1 MAVICI
7 QRMAEEIKN
16 MLDGGFSPVA
26 ATISFNE
33 IKIAIGQVAN
43 SLLKTEYF
51 NVNAQLGE
59 TIPNGTMIGLYENI
73 PVTQWKGRSVCTL
86 PIKPIKLRR
95 NMGIFSIYRTDNPDI
110 QFIPLQM
117 GEAFLMRGQRLL
129 NDLSGQTGYENFG
142 DQIVFSKDITDYPN
156 EVTVSMRLAIMD
168 INEYGDFEPLPILP
182 EMEWEIKQQVFAF
195 YMKQPTADRLVDST
209 TSEQKGVPIKGQSQ
223 N

>member
-73 PVTQWKGRSVCTL
+73 PVTKWNNKAVATL

-95 NMGIFSIYRTDNPDI
+95 NMGIFSVFLTDNPDV

-117 GEAFLMRGQRLL
+117 GEAYLMRGQRLL

-142 DQIVFSKDITDYPN
+142 DQIVFQKDITDYPN

>member
-1 MAVICI
+1 MAVITI

-26 ATISFNE
+26 STISFNE

-73 PVTQWKGRSVCTL
+73 PVTKWNNKAVATL

-95 NMGIFSIYRTDNPDI
+95 NMGIFSVFLTDNPDV

-117 GEAFLMRGQRLL
+117 GEAYLMRGQRLL

-142 DQIVFSKDITDYPN
+142 DQIVFQKDITDYPN

>member
-1 MAVICI
+1 MAVITI

-73 PVTQWKGRSVCTL
+73 PVTQWKGRSVATL

-95 NMGIFSIYRTDNPDI
+95 NMGIFSIYLTENPDV

-117 GEAFLMRGQRLL
+117 GEAFLIRGQKLL

-142 DQIVFSKDITDYPN
+142 DQIVFNKDITDFPN
-156 EVTVSMRLAIMD
+156 TVTVSMRLAIMD
-168 INEYGDFEPLPILP
+168 ISQYGDFEPLPILP
-182 EMEWEIKQQVFAF
+182 EMEWEIKQQVFDF

>member
-1 MAVICI
+1 MAVITI

-73 PVTQWKGRSVCTL
+73 PVTQWKGRSVAIL

-95 NMGIFSIYRTDNPDI
+95 NMGIFSIYLTENPDV

-117 GEAFLMRGQRLL
+117 GEAFLIRGQKLL

-142 DQIVFSKDITDYPN
+142 DQIVFNKDITDFPN
-156 EVTVSMRLAIMD
+156 TVTVSMRLAIMD
-168 INEYGDFEPLPILP
+168 ISQYGDFEPLPILP
-182 EMEWEIKQQVFAF
+182 EMEWEIKQQVFDF